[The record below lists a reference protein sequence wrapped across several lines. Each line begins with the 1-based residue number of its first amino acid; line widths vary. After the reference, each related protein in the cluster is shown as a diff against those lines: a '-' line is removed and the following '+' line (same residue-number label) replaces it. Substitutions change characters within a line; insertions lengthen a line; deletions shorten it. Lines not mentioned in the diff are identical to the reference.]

1 MWFHLQN
8 RIILVSHRFPIPIP
22 NAYAA
27 MVSTRRSNTV
37 DSIVAENVVA
47 FDKTKFGKSFKT
59 NVLGKMPLLF
69 MGYMF

>member
-8 RIILVSHRFPIPIP
+8 RIILVSRRFPIPIL
-22 NAYAA
+22 NVHAA
-27 MVSTRRSNTV
+27 MVSMRRSNTV
-37 DSIVAENVVA
+37 GRMVAENVVA

-69 MGYMF
+69 MGDMF